1 MKVMKII
8 SLFVLLI
15 AVTVGMAFAERLS
28 EVNDAFHIKY
38 YEACIVD
45 WTRVGGPPANDST
58 ASTSGAV
65 YDAKGNRRHPN
76 MRRGSGGELINNRA
90 RNFPVVWKISPVY
103 DKIYF
108 TITQGGTVF
117 SAKTTTRL
125 FVVNPGVTV
134 VFPDPDKNG
143 EQEFWWNGK
152 LYEDTDFA
160 VATNFKEVMDMYARA
175 VPTSHLRNNINS
187 SRKNVKTD
195 DELADQVITSY
206 AVLSGGWGSLTGAAP
221 AFLMPS
227 EFGANMVTNM
237 MKAQL
242 AYALS
247 VIYRNE
253 STGDDLR
260 DDLLIFF
267 AGDDVEATIQNIL
280 KDTGK
285 AGAQNVAQDL
295 TKAGLKKASV
305 KLAQNQRLVNQVAS
319 KMSLNLGR
327 SVPVLGII
335 VGGALNVYEVK
346 KFGEQ
351 AKKYYRPK

>member
-15 AVTVGMAFAERLS
+15 AVTGTAFAEHLS
-28 EVNDAFHIKY
+28 EVNDSFHIKY

-45 WTRVGGPPANDST
+45 WTRVAGPPANSST
-58 ASTSGAV
+58 ASTSGAI
-65 YDAKGNRRHPN
+65 YDTKGNRRHPN
-76 MRRGSGGELINNRA
+76 MRRGSSGELINNRA
-90 RNFPVVWKISPVY
+90 RNFPVVGQISSVY

-108 TITQGGTVF
+108 TITQGGSVF
-117 SAKTTTRL
+117 SPVGKTRL

-143 EQEFWWNGK
+143 VQEFWWHGK

-175 VPTSHLRNNINS
+175 VPTRHIKNS
-187 SRKNVKTD
+187 IDSLRKNFKTD
-195 DELADQVITSY
+195 DELADNMITSY
-206 AVLSGGWGSLTGAAP
+206 AALSGAWGSLTGAAP

-253 STGDDLR
+253 STGDALR
-260 DDLLIFF
+260 DDLLVFF
-267 AGDDVEATIQNIL
+267 AGDDVEVTIQNIL

-285 AGAQNVAQDL
+285 AGAQNIAQDL
-295 TKAGLKKASV
+295 TKAGLKRASV
-305 KLAQNQRLVNQVAS
+305 NLAQNQRLVNQVAS
-319 KMSLNLGR
+319 KMSLNIAG

-335 VGGALNVYEVK
+335 VGGAVNVYEVTR
-346 KFGEQ
+346 FGGE
-351 AKKYYRPK
+351 AKKYYRSK